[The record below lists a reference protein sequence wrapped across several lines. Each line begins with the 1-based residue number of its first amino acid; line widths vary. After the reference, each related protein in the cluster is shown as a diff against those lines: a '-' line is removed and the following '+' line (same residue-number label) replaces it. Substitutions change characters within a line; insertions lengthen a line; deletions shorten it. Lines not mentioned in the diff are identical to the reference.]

1 MSPSPSSSRKRML
14 ALKWEITL
22 VLIAKVVLLYTI
34 WALWFDQP
42 MPREDRAGNV
52 TRVILNK

>member
-1 MSPSPSSSRKRML
+1 ML

>member
-1 MSPSPSSSRKRML
+1 MSHPLPTPRKRPFP
-14 ALKWEITL
+14 LKFEIAL
-22 VLIAKVVLLYTI
+22 VLIAKVLLLYAI